1 MSSDPFDRSM
11 LSRHPDGLCRSVAV
25 WREVWGSQ
33 RYFNVHYWVGGH
45 QNPRRLAVV
54 RTLAIIP
61 LFAAAAFA
69 ASEGGLQQ

>member
-1 MSSDPFDRSM
+1 M
-11 LSRHPDGLCRSVAV
+11 AV